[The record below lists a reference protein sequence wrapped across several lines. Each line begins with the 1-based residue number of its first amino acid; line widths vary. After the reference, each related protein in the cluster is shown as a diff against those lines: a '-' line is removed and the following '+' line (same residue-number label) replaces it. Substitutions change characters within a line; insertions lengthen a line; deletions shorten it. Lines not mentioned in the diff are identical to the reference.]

1 MVPELEGPEAVNRA
15 TDACLRLLS
24 VRARSRHEL
33 LLALERKGYA
43 APVRDAVLERL
54 LALGYVDDERFAQ
67 ERARALLE
75 RGKFGPR
82 AVLQRLQAH
91 GLAPEVARRA
101 VGAASGEVEFDAE
114 ATARQVLTRRGL
126 LGRTL
131 DAKEVARAA
140 RLLTSRG
147 FSPDVIRAVLGHPSL
162 DPSGLDE

>member
-43 APVRDAVLERL
+43 EPVREAVLERL
-54 LALGYVDDERFAQ
+54 LALGYVDDERFAR
-67 ERARALLE
+67 ERAASLLG

-101 VGAASGEVEFDAE
+101 VGDARGEVAFDAE
-114 ATARQVLTRRGL
+114 ATARQVLTR
-126 LGRTL
+126 
-131 DAKEVARAA
+131 
-140 RLLTSRG
+140 
-147 FSPDVIRAVLGHPSL
+147 
-162 DPSGLDE
+162 